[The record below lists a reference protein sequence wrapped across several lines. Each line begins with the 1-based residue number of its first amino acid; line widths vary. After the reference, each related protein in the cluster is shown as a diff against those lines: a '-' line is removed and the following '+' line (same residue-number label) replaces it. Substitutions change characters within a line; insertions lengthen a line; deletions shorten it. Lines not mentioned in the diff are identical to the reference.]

1 MYSITHPP
9 TEAKATALLR
19 SCVWADGRPR
29 CPRCRTVH
37 VRGSEDRYHCRRC
50 RRKFSLYSGTWLTG
64 CRLSPRTLWK
74 LIWCW
79 QQGYAPGQMA
89 ELSGVSPQCVSRI
102 LPRLRA
108 HLPRMS
114 PKLAGIVEVD
124 ETCVGHTKHGGQRW
138 VMGTILRSS
147 PRKIALRL
155 VADRE
160 QETTDRFLLDHV
172 SQRSL
177 VITDGWQAYR
187 HIEEFFG
194 YGHRIANHE
203 RGDLGPT
210 NRIESLW
217 SAFDRWRLRQYGT
230 PRRSH
235 LQGIVW
241 EYQAR
246 ISTPE
251 FFDSPLS
258 FLKNA
263 LSAVPRG

>member
-9 TEAKATALLR
+9 TEAKARAFLR
-19 SCVWADGRPR
+19 RCLWPDRRPR
-29 CPRCRTVH
+29 CPRCRKTDIRAVD
-37 VRGSEDRYHCRRC
+37 GRYHCRCC
-50 RRKFSLYSGTWLTG
+50 RRKFSLYSGTWLKG
-64 CRLSPRTLWK
+64 CQLSPRTLWT

-79 QQGYAPGQMA
+79 QHGYGPGKMA
-89 ELSGVSPQCVSRI
+89 ELSGVSAQCVSRL

-108 HLPRMS
+108 HLPRE
-114 PKLAGIVEVD
+114 PYTLQGIVEVD
-124 ETCVGHTKHGGQRW
+124 ETCVGHEKHGGQRW
-138 VMGTILRSS
+138 VMGAILRSS
-147 PRKIALRL
+147 PRRIALRL
-155 VADRE
+155 TTDRD

-172 SQRSL
+172 STRSL
-177 VITDGWQAYR
+177 VVTDGWQAYA

-194 YGHRIANHE
+194 YGHRVANHE
-203 RGDLGPT
+203 HGDLGPT
-210 NRIESLW
+210 NRIEALW

-251 FFDSPLS
+251 LFSSPLH
-258 FLKNA
+258 FLKNT
-263 LSAVPRG
+263 LSSVPRG